1 MSWYWWV
8 LIVFAA
14 FGLGMLSALFFQ
26 RTHPPDRRGQDRR
39 AGDRR
44 LTERRAA
51 ASEAPPDGPAAGG
64 DELQRRQQDRR
75 EGDRRRRDRRRGKPA
90 WQLATVIVSAVFL
103 SVIGVVAYA
112 ESQVASIFAGRSPDL
127 INSGWAACDT
137 PITWSI
143 DTSRISAADA
153 AIARAQISR
162 DLAKWG
168 DVSGLTFTFV
178 GQVPVIY
185 DDTTFVVTSESHPS
199 DRHIYIAFLREDES
213 SLLDER
219 TVGFASPT
227 KVWKDSRQITEGSMV
242 LSIEYVKKAS
252 AQERSAVY
260 LHELGHVLGL
270 GHGFEPE
277 NVMYYLVDDNNTLS
291 PGDIEGIRNLVKACK
306 ATE

>member
-14 FGLGMLSALFFQ
+14 FGLGMLSTLFFQ

-51 ASEAPPDGPAAGG
+51 ASEAPPDGSAAGG
-64 DELQRRQQDRR
+64 AELQRRQQDRR

-112 ESQVASIFAGRSPDL
+112 ESQVASIFAGSSPEL

-153 AIARAQISR
+153 AIARAQAR
-162 DLAKWG
+162 
-168 DVSGLTFTFV
+168 
-178 GQVPVIY
+178 
-185 DDTTFVVTSESHPS
+185 
-199 DRHIYIAFLREDES
+199 
-213 SLLDER
+213 
-219 TVGFASPT
+219 
-227 KVWKDSRQITEGSMV
+227 
-242 LSIEYVKKAS
+242 
-252 AQERSAVY
+252 
-260 LHELGHVLGL
+260 
-270 GHGFEPE
+270 
-277 NVMYYLVDDNNTLS
+277 
-291 PGDIEGIRNLVKACK
+291 
-306 ATE
+306 

>member
-1 MSWYWWV
+1 MSWYWWI
-8 LIVFAA
+8 LIVVAA
-14 FGLGMLSALFFQ
+14 FGLGMLSVQYFQ
-26 RTHPPDRRGQDRR
+26 GTHPPDRRGQDRR
-39 AGDRR
+39 VGDRRIRDRRADTTGQSPDDGSPDSTEPQRRERDRRAGDRR
-44 LTERRAA
+44 H
-51 ASEAPPDGPAAGG
+51 
-64 DELQRRQQDRR
+64 
-75 EGDRRRRDRRRGKPA
+75 RDRRRGKPA
-90 WQLATVIVSAVFL
+90 WQLATVVVSAVFL

-112 ESQVASIFAGRSPDL
+112 ESQVASIFAGSSPEL

-143 DTSRISAADA
+143 DTSRVSATDA

-168 DVSGLTFTFV
+168 DVSGLTFRYV

-185 DDTTFVVTSESHPS
+185 DDTTFVVTSDVHPS
-199 DRHIYIAFLREDES
+199 ERHIYIAFLREDES
-213 SLLDER
+213 SLLDKR

-227 KVWKDSRQITEGSMV
+227 KVWKDSKQITEGSMV

-277 NVMYYLVDDNNTLS
+277 NVMYYLVDENNTLS
-291 PGDIEGIRNLVKACK
+291 PGDIEGIRNLIKACK

>member
-1 MSWYWWV
+1 MSWYWWI

-14 FGLGMLSALFFQ
+14 FGLGMLSVHYFQ
-26 RTHPPDRRGQDRR
+26 RSHPPDRRSQDRR

-44 LTERRAA
+44 IGDRRADA
-51 ASEAPPDGPAAGG
+51 TGQSSDAGPPHGTEP
-64 DELQRRQQDRR
+64 QRRERDRR
-75 EGDRRRRDRRRGKPA
+75 AGDRRRRDRRRGKPA
-90 WQLATVIVSAVFL
+90 WQLATVVVSAVFL

-112 ESQVASIFAGRSPDL
+112 ESQVASIFAGSSPEL

-143 DTSRISAADA
+143 DTSRVSATDA
-153 AIARAQISR
+153 AIARTQISR

-168 DVSGLTFTFV
+168 DVSGLTFRYV
-178 GQVPVIY
+178 GQVPVVY
-185 DDTTFVVTSESHPS
+185 DDATFVVTSDVHPS
-199 DRHIYIAFLREDES
+199 ERHIYIAFLREDES
-213 SLLDER
+213 SLLDKR

-227 KVWKDSRQITEGSMV
+227 KVWKDSKQITEGSMV

>member
-14 FGLGMLSALFFQ
+14 FGLGMLSARYFQ
-26 RTHPPDRRGQDRR
+26 RTHPPDRRTHDRRGGDRRLGDRRAPSLEASADARVADDTEPQRRERDRR

-44 LTERRAA
+44 
-51 ASEAPPDGPAAGG
+51 
-64 DELQRRQQDRR
+64 RQ
-75 EGDRRRRDRRRGKPA
+75 DRRRGKPA

-112 ESQVASIFAGRSPDL
+112 ESQVASIFAGRSPEL

-143 DTSRISAADA
+143 DTSRISPTEAAL
-153 AIARAQISR
+153 ARAQISR

-168 DVSGLTFTFV
+168 DVSGLTFRYV

-185 DDTTFVVTSESHPS
+185 DDTTFVVTSDAHPS
-199 DRHIYIAFLREDES
+199 ERHIYVAFLREDES
-213 SLLDER
+213 SLLDQR

-227 KVWKDSRQITEGSMV
+227 KVWKDSRQIVEGSMV

-291 PGDIEGIRNLVKACK
+291 PGDIEGIRNLIKACK